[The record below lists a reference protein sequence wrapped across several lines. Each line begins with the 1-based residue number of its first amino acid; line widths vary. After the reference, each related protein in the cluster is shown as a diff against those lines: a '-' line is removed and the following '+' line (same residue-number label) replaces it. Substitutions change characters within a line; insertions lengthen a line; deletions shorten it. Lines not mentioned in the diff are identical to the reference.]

1 MKKIIKSKL
10 KSKQPKSNKFDVVC
24 IGGVTQD
31 IFFYSDQ
38 LQEIDNPK
46 RDPNCLKLITA
57 ELSAKINGKK
67 MMRTWGG
74 GAGNTAMNF
83 NKLGL
88 KTALIS
94 AVGQESFGVTAK
106 EHFINNKID
115 CRYLKLIKGQE
126 TALSFLLSNANT
138 GNHTVFTYDGAKKDL
153 SLKLDDLK
161 KLKPTWIYVSSLSE
175 NWRSVFK
182 PILAYL
188 KMSKCK
194 LVWNPGA
201 IQLQAGVENLKPY
214 ISLCEILIL
223 NRDEV
228 VGLVANGKSF
238 SANELLEKL
247 GSVGAKINV
256 MTDGPAGV
264 FVTVDKQRY
273 FEPAMSNLKPLNTTG
288 AGDAFG
294 STLVSALH
302 KGESLQMAMRYAIR
316 QSSNILK
323 VIGAQSG
330 LKSWKEI
337 TR

>member
-1 MKKIIKSKL
+1 MKSKSKAKVKPL
-10 KSKQPKSNKFDVVC
+10 KTTKFDVVC

-46 RDPNCLKLITA
+46 KDPNCLKLLTA

-67 MMRTWGG
+67 IIRTWGG
-74 GAGNTAMNF
+74 GAGNTAVNF
-83 NKLGL
+83 SKLGL
-88 KTALIS
+88 KTALVS
-94 AVGQESFGVTAK
+94 SVGDEPFGQAVK
-106 EHFINNKID
+106 DHFIKTKVD
-115 CRYLKLIKGQE
+115 CRYLKQVKNQQ
-126 TALSFLLSNANT
+126 TALSFLLSNVNT

-161 KLKPTWIYVSSLSE
+161 KLKPTWVYISSLSE

-182 PILAYL
+182 QILAY
-188 KMSKCK
+188 KKISNCK

-201 IQLQAGVENLKPY
+201 VQLQAGVENLKPY
-214 ISLCEILIL
+214 MSLCEIVIL

-228 VGLVANGKSF
+228 VGLVANGRSF
-238 SANELLEKL
+238 SANELLEKYSQL
-247 GSVGAKINV
+247 GAKINV

-264 FVTVDKQRY
+264 FVTIDKQRY
-273 FEPAMSNLKPLNTTG
+273 FEPSISNLKPVNTTG

-294 STLVSALH
+294 STLVAALH
-302 KGESLQMAMRYAIR
+302 RGKSLQLAMRCAIR

-337 TR
+337 TK